1 MERKINILEEE
12 MMDQSKR
19 LNHYHKLLTEELNK
33 SNDSMMR
40 ETERKL
46 NEYTDLKFTSQI
58 QNLNE
63 FKNNVDNFIN
73 VFSKDIQYDLK
84 NLEKKIFTSC
94 KTNFL
99 TKEEF
104 LPKNQKSKEEPKN
117 LWQMELDCLIKE
129 NIEKSIKMI
138 YDDLAYIQKNNDGK
152 LEMKQAE
159 IEKIRQNFFRALQEN
174 NEEISY
180 LKKTFGNEFKNLNE
194 CYLGFF

>member
-1 MERKINILEEE
+1 MNIIEEE

-19 LNHYHKLLTEELNK
+19 LNNYHKLLTEELNK
-33 SNDSMMR
+33 DNDCMIR

-84 NLEKKIFTSC
+84 NLEKKIFASC
-94 KTNFL
+94 KTSFL

-104 LPKNQKSKEEPKN
+104 LPKNQRSKEEPKN

-138 YDDLAYIQKNNDGK
+138 YDDLGYIQKNNDTK
-152 LEMKQAE
+152 LEMKQTE
-159 IEKIRQNFFRALQEN
+159 IEKIRQDFFRALQEN

-180 LKKTFGNEFKNLNE
+180 LKKTFGNEFKQLNE

>member
-1 MERKINILEEE
+1 MNIIEEE

-19 LNHYHKLLTEELNK
+19 LNNYHKLLTEELNK
-33 SNDSMMR
+33 DNDCMIR

-84 NLEKKIFTSC
+84 NLEKKIFASC
-94 KTNFL
+94 KTSFL

-104 LPKNQKSKEEPKN
+104 LPKNQQSKEEPKN

-138 YDDLAYIQKNNDGK
+138 YDDLGYIQKNNDTK
-152 LEMKQAE
+152 LEMKQTE
-159 IEKIRQNFFRALQEN
+159 IEKIRQDFFRALQEN

-180 LKKTFGNEFKNLNE
+180 LKKTFGNEFKQLNE